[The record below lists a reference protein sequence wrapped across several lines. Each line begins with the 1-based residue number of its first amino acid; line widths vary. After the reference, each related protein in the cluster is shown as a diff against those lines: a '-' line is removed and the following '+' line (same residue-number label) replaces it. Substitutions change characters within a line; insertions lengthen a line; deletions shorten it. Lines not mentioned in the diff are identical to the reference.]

1 MLKYCTQNHCTCCYI
16 DITVHPQSVNTT
28 LNSTINF
35 TCEAVAVEI
44 SFRVNDDSASDTG
57 VINRGFFQQPQN
69 TLSDGRKRRVLL
81 AKALIDNN
89 NTNIVCRAIQ
99 AQILYS
105 DIALLRIQGQLM
117 L

>member
-1 MLKYCTQNHCTCCYI
+1 MLYAEN
-16 DITVHPQSVNTT
+16 ITLHPKSVNTT
-28 LNSTINF
+28 LNSTVYF
-35 TCEAVAVEI
+35 PCEAVTDEI
-44 SFRVNDDSASDTG
+44 NFKVNDESAANTNI
-57 VINRGFFQQPQN
+57 VNKGFIEQPQT

-99 AQILYS
+99 TQILYS
-105 DIALLRIQGQLM
+105 NIAVLRIQGQLM